1 MSKRVYYFWI
11 IYFAFWAVYH
21 CYVGDDIKLIF
32 DTVMVM
38 SSLICIEIKD
48 SRK

>member
-11 IYFAFWAVYH
+11 IYFAFWAVHH

-32 DTVMVM
+32 DAVMVIG
-38 SSLICIEIKD
+38 SLICLEIKD